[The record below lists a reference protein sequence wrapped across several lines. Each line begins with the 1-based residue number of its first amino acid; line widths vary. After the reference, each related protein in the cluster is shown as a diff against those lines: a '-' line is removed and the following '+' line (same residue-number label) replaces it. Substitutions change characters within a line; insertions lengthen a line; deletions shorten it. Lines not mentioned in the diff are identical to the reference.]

1 MRSDPASQ
9 AAGLAGFAVPAKRPG
24 ESLVGITVLKAI
36 IVGAGMGGLT
46 AALELSGRGHE
57 VVVFEAAA
65 RISPL
70 GVGINLLPH
79 SVRVMDGLGLQDQLL
94 AHGVATRELVYFNK
108 FGQRIWGEARGRFAG
123 YDWPQISLHRRA
135 LQSVLL
141 EAAAQRLGSEAIRSD
156 RKLVQ
161 FEEVDAKVVAHF
173 TDQSGKL
180 AVSAEADLLIAA
192 DGLHSAARKQLY
204 RDEGQPIYAGRI
216 LWRGVTRA
224 KPFLTGASMI
234 MAGFQD
240 EKFVC
245 YPIEGVGE
253 DGLQTINWI
262 AEVTRDVLK
271 NREDYNRAGQLNDF
285 LPVFESWDF
294 GWLDAGALIR
304 AASQVFEYP
313 LVDRDPIPRWSFGRM
328 TLLGDAAHPM
338 YPIGSN
344 GASQAILD
352 AYALGEALD
361 SHRDVET
368 ALHAYEAARQP
379 STAAIV
385 RANRGNG
392 PEQCMQLVHERAPH
406 GFENIDEVITPA
418 ELEEIAARYKQ
429 VAGFSKDALG
439 KR

>member
-1 MRSDPASQ
+1 M
-9 AAGLAGFAVPAKRPG
+9 
-24 ESLVGITVLKAI
+24 KAI
-36 IVGAGMGGLT
+36 IIGAGIGGLT
-46 AALELSGRGHE
+46 AALELSARGHD
-57 VVVFEAAA
+57 VRVFEAAA
-65 RISPL
+65 AISPL

-79 SVRVMDGLGLQDQLL
+79 SVRVMDGLGLQDRLL
-94 AHGVATRELVYFNK
+94 ARGVPTRELVYFNK
-108 FGQRIWGEARGRFAG
+108 FGQRIWGEARGRYAG
-123 YDWPQISLHRRA
+123 YDWPQISLHRGA

-141 EAAAQRLGSEAIRSD
+141 AAVSERLGADAIQTD
-156 RKLVQ
+156 RRLVR
-161 FEEVDAKVVAHF
+161 FETAGDRMIAHVA
-173 TDQSGKL
+173 DQSGH
-180 AVSAEADLLIAA
+180 AVDTAEADLLIAA

-204 RDEGQPIYAGRI
+204 PDEGQPIYAGRI

-224 KPFLTGASMI
+224 KPFLSGASMI

-245 YPIEGVGE
+245 YPIEGVGA

-262 AEVTRDVLK
+262 AELTRDVLR
-271 NREDYNRAGQLNDF
+271 NREDYNRVGMLADF

-304 AASQVFEYP
+304 DASQVFEYP

-352 AYALGEALD
+352 ARALGEALD
-361 SHRDVET
+361 AHADVEA
-368 ALHAYEAARQP
+368 ALKAYEAARQP

-392 PEQCMQLVHERAPH
+392 PEQCMQLVHERAPN
-406 GFENIDEVITPA
+406 GYDKIEDVISQA

-439 KR
+439 RR